1 MVLYTMSHPLHYM
14 VHIFWYSHYTTMC
27 IYLIH
32 PLHYMVMHI
41 FCRPCIQ
48 CGAYFLLHPVYYLV
62 HIFWYTLYST
72 GSWELKYTV
81 FSLYTDLSKCLNHC
95 NYTPP
100 PFLHLPS
107 SPLLSQ
113 IQICISF
120 LTPPPPHPV
129 KYPLNFAYYW
139 SVQGLG
145 QEHYFQKFKFLTI
158 SCRGQYTLLKSR
170 LHLEVSNLA
179 KQKFRRFFLL
189 VDFSVCAK
197 NENVNILQWYLMV
210 WRPTNEIT
218 LK

>member
-1 MVLYTMSHPLHYM
+1 MIHPLNYMMHVFGFTLYTIWCYILW
-14 VHIFWYSHYTTMC
+14 VTLYTTMC

-120 LTPPPPHPV
+120 LTPPPPPSQPSV
-129 KYPLNFAYYW
+129 LNLSTKFLFYYL
-139 SVQGLG
+139 SFV
-145 QEHYFQKFKFLTI
+145 YFQSSPSFLIQSLSFILNKFFFSKSLLAFL
-158 SCRGQYTLLKSR
+158 S
-170 LHLEVSNLA
+170 
-179 KQKFRRFFLL
+179 
-189 VDFSVCAK
+189 
-197 NENVNILQWYLMV
+197 
-210 WRPTNEIT
+210 
-218 LK
+218 

>member
-1 MVLYTMSHPLHYM
+1 MYSDLPCTLYGAIYYESPFTLQCAYIWYTLYTIWWC
-14 VHIFWYSHYTTMC
+14 IFSG
-27 IYLIH
+27 
-32 PLHYMVMHI
+32 
-41 FCRPCIQ
+41 RPCIL

-120 LTPPPPHPV
+120 LTPPPPPSQPSV
-129 KYPLNFAYYW
+129 LNLSTKFLFYYL
-139 SVQGLG
+139 SFV
-145 QEHYFQKFKFLTI
+145 YFQSSPSFLIQSLSFILNKFFFSKSLLAFL
-158 SCRGQYTLLKSR
+158 S
-170 LHLEVSNLA
+170 
-179 KQKFRRFFLL
+179 
-189 VDFSVCAK
+189 
-197 NENVNILQWYLMV
+197 
-210 WRPTNEIT
+210 
-218 LK
+218 